1 MSNPLFPIFKK
12 LELSDQ
18 KIISEHT
25 EKFLPYSDFDFTS
38 LWSYDVDEK
47 VEFSWL
53 NTNLVVRFS
62 DYLTGDPIY
71 SYLGN
76 SQIKNTLG
84 SLFDF
89 LNNQGLEGEL
99 SLVPED
105 SVQPLLNSKNSEYIL
120 QELPDQND
128 YVIPLQE
135 SSELKNIND
144 HKIEAYENFVKSNP
158 GYEIL
163 EIDISNEKIR
173 DDILSLFDTWAKQRN
188 KSKDDVN
195 VERMAVLRLLKNHS
209 LFNLIALGLYVSDS
223 LVGYIIDERVK
234 RPFVIGHFIKANF
247 NYPGVYE
254 VLNRESAKKH
264 LLEEYKYINIEQDL
278 GLKGLRVSKMQRSP
292 VFFLKK
298 YSVKKTSAN

>member
-105 SVQPLLNSKNSEYIL
+105 SVQPLLNSKNSEYRL
-120 QELPDQND
+120 QELADQND
-128 YVIPLQE
+128 YIIPLQE

-144 HKIEAYENFVKSNP
+144 HKVEAYENFVKSNP
-158 GYEIL
+158 GYKIL
-163 EIDISNEKIR
+163 EIDISSEKVR
-173 DDILSLFDTWAKQRN
+173 EDILSLFDTWAKQRN
-188 KSKDDVN
+188 KSGDDVR
-195 VERMAVLRLLKNHS
+195 VERMAVFRLLKNHS
-209 LFNLIALGLYVSDS
+209 LFNLTTLGLYIGNS

-234 RPFVIGHFIKANF
+234 KPFVIGHFIKANF

-278 GLKGLRVSKMQRSP
+278 GIKGLRISKMQRSP

-298 YSVKKTSAN
+298 YSVIKLAN